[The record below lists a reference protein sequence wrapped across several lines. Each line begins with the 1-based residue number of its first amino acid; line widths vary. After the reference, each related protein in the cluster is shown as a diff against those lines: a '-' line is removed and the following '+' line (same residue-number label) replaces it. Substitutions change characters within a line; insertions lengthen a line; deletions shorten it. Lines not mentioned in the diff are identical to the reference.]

1 MGVKK
6 SLYAHLFVGGFT
18 VIRHLPL
25 FNPFIASSFA
35 LFSKKVIA
43 LYDLLTSFPFRR
55 VVNIN
60 ALFMISYYFPHVCIL
75 CDGCIRLKDKMKNIL
90 LVTNELYKNI
100 ICNEYIL
107 KCT

>member
-1 MGVKK
+1 MHIFLLED
-6 SLYAHLFVGGFT
+6 SQLLDIFLFL
-18 VIRHLPL
+18 IL
-25 FNPFIASSFA
+25 SSR
-35 LFSKKVIA
+35 LLLLSSPKKVIA